1 MPKKI
6 EFITE
11 LRDYFNGVME
21 RAEHHAI
28 NVNEVAFV
36 LLAAVVWKAD
46 DFKVL
51 ERLGEA
57 KNVAWMEVDGKRYY
71 FTYNHIEGKIDLHA
85 NNHQGPLLRQF
96 DNSDNICDVKEFF
109 NSLP

>member
-21 RAEHHAI
+21 RAEHHAYD
-28 NVNEVAFV
+28 VNEIAFV

-51 ERLGEA
+51 ERMGEA
-57 KNVAWMEVDGKRYY
+57 KNVAWMEINDKKYY
-71 FTYNHIEGKIDLHA
+71 FTYNHNTGKIDLHE
-85 NNHQGPLLRQF
+85 NNHLGPVIRQF
-96 DNSDNICDVKEFF
+96 CNTDSINDVKSFF
-109 NSLP
+109 NSL